1 MKLPEDAVISGS
13 FTFSQPSNRDQKM
26 ADNKSEDVKARETKA
41 ADAKG
46 GKMPSRR
53 KTYIALILLISGFIL
68 VWKQYIEPTYLAEYR
83 APSGKGNVK
92 VESVGLPSIGGPFTL
107 VDQDGKTVS
116 EADFKGSHMLV
127 YFGYT
132 YCPDVCPTSL
142 SAMAG
147 ALDILGDKADKI
159 TPVFITIDPER
170 DDPEAL
176 KSYIE
181 HFHPRLVGLT
191 GTPGQIKAAAKGYK
205 AYYAKVGDGYEQGD
219 YSMDHSS
226 ITYLMGPDG
235 NFVTHF
241 GHGVESEPMAK
252 KLAEL
257 L

>member
-1 MKLPEDAVISGS
+1 
-13 FTFSQPSNRDQKM
+13 M
-26 ADNKSEDVKARETKA
+26 ADNKPEG
-41 ADAKG
+41 ADGDGNEG

-53 KTYIALILLISGFIL
+53 NAYIAFIILLSAVIL
-68 VWKQYIEPTYLAEYR
+68 LWRFVIEPRYFAEYR
-83 APSGKGNVK
+83 ADGGAVDGAVK
-92 VESVGLPSIGGPFTL
+92 IEQAGLPKIGGPFTL
-107 VDQDGKTVS
+107 VNQDGKTVT
-116 EADFKGSHMLV
+116 EVDFLGSHMLV

-147 ALDILGDKADKI
+147 ALDILGPKADKI
-159 TPVFITIDPER
+159 TPVFITVDPER
-170 DDPEAL
+170 DDPAAL

-191 GTPGQIKAAAKGYK
+191 GSVEQVKAAAKAYK
-205 AYYAKVGDGYEQGD
+205 AYYAKSGDGYNDGE
-219 YSMDHSS
+219 YAMDHSS

-235 NFVTHF
+235 LFVTHF
-241 GHGVESEPMAK
+241 GHGVEGEVMAK